1 MAEISDGNTFGIFGH
16 AVFLNAVAYA
26 IANAAN
32 SRDAE
37 DILDLDLG
45 EAEALVLDLEIG
57 AVDHLHPGRK

>member
-1 MAEISDGNTFGIFGH
+1 M
-16 AVFLNAVAYA
+16 FLNAVAYA